1 MALEAAT
8 LPVGAE
14 TPATRV
20 AKPPLRQMEDGAKD
34 FKVLQKWPRGTW
46 VATPAARERTKAAR
60 TGRTA
65 KQTGRGA
72 MCDGRLWDGCG
83 VEPGRVAPWVMRLRC
98 PEASLVANAL
108 PFGAIASSTYASL
121 MRDESRIRPTPI

>member
-8 LPVGAE
+8 LPVGVE

-20 AKPPLRQMEDGAKD
+20 AKPPLRQMEDGAKG
-34 FKVLQKWPRGTW
+34 FKVLQKRPRATW

-72 MCDGRLWDGCG
+72 MCDGHLRDGCG
-83 VEPGRVAPWVMRLRC
+83 VEPGRLAPWVMWLKR
-98 PEASLVANAL
+98 PEASLCLAAL
-108 PFGAIASSTYASL
+108 RFGAMGSSTCTRL
-121 MRDESRIRPTPI
+121 MCDEAWIRPTPV